1 MKLESIE
8 LKGFQR
14 HHHLKVEFS
23 PGVTTIIGPS
33 DCGKSA
39 ILRALRWTCLNDFA
53 GDDFVRKGEK
63 RAEVVLKIRD
73 GKEVHTIRRAKGS
86 SLNVYELDGREF
98 VSFGTKV
105 PDEIASVLRLS
116 EINFQDQ
123 HDPPFWFYDTAGEV
137 SRKLNEIVN
146 LELID
151 RSLAFVAKEVRE
163 AQSRCSVFSEVL
175 AKTELELKQVEPLRQ
190 RIQDFEKLKKLE
202 EELESLR
209 SKFGTLQQ
217 LVLSHQQW
225 KKEAKENTARLQVLE
240 ELLEVGE
247 QWRELTSKQSRIQSL
262 IHEYQQWKSQYHPVP
277 DFAPL
282 EACYQEL
289 KSLEQKVERL
299 EVLVSSFRQQKKLYL
314 QLKQEA
320 EEAEA
325 RFHESTKGQACPFC
339 GQIIQ

>member
-1 MKLESIE
+1 
-8 LKGFQR
+8 
-14 HHHLKVEFS
+14 
-23 PGVTTIIGPS
+23 
-33 DCGKSA
+33 
-39 ILRALRWTCLNDFA
+39 
-53 GDDFVRKGEK
+53 
-63 RAEVVLKIRD
+63 
-73 GKEVHTIRRAKGS
+73 
-86 SLNVYELDGREF
+86 
-98 VSFGTKV
+98 
-105 PDEIASVLRLS
+105 
-116 EINFQDQ
+116 
-123 HDPPFWFYDTAGEV
+123 
-137 SRKLNEIVN
+137 
-146 LELID
+146 
-151 RSLAFVAKEVRE
+151 
-163 AQSRCSVFSEVL
+163 VL
-175 AKTELELKQVEPLRQ
+175 AKTELELKQIEPLRQ
-190 RIQDFEKLKKLE
+190 RIQDFEQLKRLE
-202 EELESLR
+202 EELESIK

-217 LVLSHQQW
+217 LVLSYQQW

-262 IHEYQQWKSQYHPVP
+262 IQEYQQWKSQYRPVP

-289 KSLEQKVERL
+289 KLLEQKVERL